1 MNIEISETPFYIGG
15 KKIERKLILGYWV
28 RHTENQRHYF
38 KWHWSMIWILV
49 KYRVIWGMDISF
61 TVTKSI
67 DREEY
72 LVEFFA
78 E

>member
-1 MNIEISETPFYIGG
+1 MENELEFEQPVPVV
-15 KKIERKLILGYWV
+15 ERKQILAYWV
-28 RHTENQRHYF
+28 RHEHKQRHYF
-38 KWHWSMIWILV
+38 KWTWGMIWLLV
-49 KYRVIWGMDISF
+49 KYKVIWGMDISF

-72 LVEFFA
+72 LVNFYA

>member
-1 MNIEISETPFYIGG
+1 MIIGNKKEI
-15 KKIERKLILGYWV
+15 LAYWV
-28 RHTENQRHYF
+28 RHEEGKRKYF
-38 KWHWSMIWILV
+38 KWDWGMIWVLV
-49 KYRVIWGMDISF
+49 KYRLFWGMDISF

-72 LVEFFA
+72 LVQFFA

>member
-1 MNIEISETPFYIGG
+1 MENKKEILS
-15 KKIERKLILGYWV
+15 YWV
-28 RHTENQRHYF
+28 RHPEGSRHYF
-38 KWHWSMIWILV
+38 KWCCGMLWTLV

-61 TVTKSI
+61 TVTKSV

-72 LVEFFA
+72 LVQFFA

>member
-1 MNIEISETPFYIGG
+1 MKND
-15 KKIERKLILGYWV
+15 KKQILAYWV
-28 RHTENQRHYF
+28 RHPEKGRHYF
-38 KWHWSMIWILV
+38 QWNWGMIWVLV
-49 KYRVIWGMDISF
+49 KYRLFWGMDISF

-72 LVEFFA
+72 LVQFFA